1 MTFVIYTRWKD
12 MRHENV
18 VIDRK
23 GRDLKVTILID
34 DYTYI
39 IHTGDNI
46 IWWKQGEKSSIST
59 SSGLN
64 LFMVWQ
70 VKTIY

>member
-1 MTFVIYTRWKD
+1 

-39 IHTGDNI
+39 IHTGNNI
-46 IWWKQGEKSSIST
+46 IW
-59 SSGLN
+59 
-64 LFMVWQ
+64 
-70 VKTIY
+70 